1 MIARIA
7 YLTSPAPGVF
17 MLNFQMEGET
27 GCQRIEISKAHLAN
41 IVIDGAALSLREN
54 RVHPTPNQGTQDDG
68 SNHQSVTIAKPT
80 RQQRNSP
87 RINSRPSSSASS
99 GWRRKRKPSPTMCAT
114 STPRPRATATT

>member
-68 SNHQSVTIAKPT
+68 SHQSVTIAKPT